1 MPQPNTLLTWAD
13 VLKLCVPFAFAL
25 VLIWAK
31 LAYENRRERKA
42 KQMSLWRS
50 ISDGQGSLTGVVN
63 TIGRMATAASANK
76 LVVVTFDIPES
87 LSQFANRL
95 AELDTGN
102 AHIYISYS
110 SHLQIIRTGIECLKE
125 LNSAYIQS
133 PSGETR
139 ERIVKAMGGQTTSVR
154 KDLLTLARR
163 ELDILE
169 AIHRRNSHF
178 DRQVIDNEKKL
189 IESVSLA
196 IDKHEV

>member
-31 LAYENRRERKA
+31 LAHENRRERKA

-50 ISDGQGSLTGVVN
+50 ISDAEGSLIGVVD
-63 TIGRMATAASANK
+63 TIARIATAASANK

-95 AELDTGN
+95 AELDTDN

-110 SHLQIIRTGIECLKE
+110 AHLQIVGTGIECLKE
-125 LNSAYIQS
+125 LNAAYIQS

-169 AIHRRNSHF
+169 TIYRRNSRF
-178 DRQVIDNEKKL
+178 DRQVIDNQKKL
-189 IESVSLA
+189 IERVSSA
-196 IDKHEV
+196 IDKHEA